1 MPSYTFQYWSQIS
14 IPIAVDR
21 STKVLPTTP
30 SDQMIWSRKW
40 KQSPDWLDW
49 LILVI
54 TEYNWWRGSSWY
66 LNYRSES
73 GLSHHSK
80 QNRGGHENHL
90 RPVRCC
96 VVFSLINNWLLW
108 YADSWELDIEDDI
121 DTDWSIF
128 SLPVE
133 QYGWELFI
141 LPRAPSSLRDDQSG
155 ASWRP
160 VICCCCSWPN
170 ITALASSLVI
180 NITELSL
187 LGRHCSP
194 NNIEVPVCLA
204 FIANIA
210 DVNILQSFSLPSPP
224 QSMNEW
230 NKHFV
235 EDSRGAWTVTGW
247 TFVPAQ
253 CSGQALSVIK
263 IKSIYEHLW
272 AGKSWMTVN
281 INSNPT
287 NGPRFYKCFQLT

>member
-1 MPSYTFQYWSQIS
+1 
-14 IPIAVDR
+14 
-21 STKVLPTTP
+21 
-30 SDQMIWSRKW
+30 MIWSRKW

-96 VVFSLINNWLLW
+96 VVFSLINNRLLW
-108 YADSWELDIEDDI
+108 YVDSWELDIEDDI

-133 QYGWELFI
+133 QCGWELFI

-210 DVNILQSFSLPSPP
+210 DVNILQSFSLPSPI
-224 QSMNEW
+224 NEW
-230 NKHFV
+230 MEQTFCRGQQRSL
-235 EDSRGAWTVTGW
+235 DSDGLDLRA
-247 TFVPAQ
+247 
-253 CSGQALSVIK
+253 CSVFRPGSLCHQDK
-263 IKSIYEHLW
+263 IHLW